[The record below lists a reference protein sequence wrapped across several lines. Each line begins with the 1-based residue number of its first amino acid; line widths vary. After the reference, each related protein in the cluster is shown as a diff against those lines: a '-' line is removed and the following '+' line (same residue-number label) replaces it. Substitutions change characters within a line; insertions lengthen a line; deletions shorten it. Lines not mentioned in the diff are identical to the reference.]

1 MEDDFFDLYLVHNRF
16 LQKCGLSKFKTY
28 FYNRVLRI
36 YKEQSLPVVLKSVSH
51 KIFKLEKNLTKE
63 ANLIGAN
70 ELTSKFITTYITKVQ
85 EVLTSTSGA
94 NAAHFGTTLKEERD
108 EQFNAEWNFNG
119 TVPYQYSKLHGGS
132 QITRLLQEFRIVA
145 NAIEIPKDEIESL
158 PAPKDKNFLFRCC
171 DLVVRQLESLI
182 PIVDTLLSRL
192 TFIFKKVPVIV
203 EELLKTDKEMSSLFK
218 WFSGNQQHF
227 KHLSNHLEEKF
238 FDFVERTSA
247 ITKQKLL
254 EQFYTTKTLIYFV
267 GEMNLDPQI
276 LKDGPQL
283 VDAIFVEMKKRIVAN
298 ILCRVHKF
306 FLLPFIETAV
316 WDELLVVDQFA
327 LESLEFKNI
336 VEDHK
341 IQVEKT
347 KDQIS
352 SLIDL
357 KKSLEKLVVVF

>member
-1 MEDDFFDLYLVHNRF
+1 
-16 LQKCGLSKFKTY
+16 
-28 FYNRVLRI
+28 
-36 YKEQSLPVVLKSVSH
+36 
-51 KIFKLEKNLTKE
+51 
-63 ANLIGAN
+63 
-70 ELTSKFITTYITKVQ
+70 
-85 EVLTSTSGA
+85 
-94 NAAHFGTTLKEERD
+94 
-108 EQFNAEWNFNG
+108 
-119 TVPYQYSKLHGGS
+119 
-132 QITRLLQEFRIVA
+132 
-145 NAIEIPKDEIESL
+145 
-158 PAPKDKNFLFRCC
+158 
-171 DLVVRQLESLI
+171 
-182 PIVDTLLSRL
+182 
-192 TFIFKKVPVIV
+192 
-203 EELLKTDKEMSSLFK
+203 
-218 WFSGNQQHF
+218 
-227 KHLSNHLEEKF
+227 
-238 FDFVERTSA
+238 
-247 ITKQKLL
+247 
-254 EQFYTTKTLIYFV
+254 
-267 GEMNLDPQI
+267 MNLDPQI